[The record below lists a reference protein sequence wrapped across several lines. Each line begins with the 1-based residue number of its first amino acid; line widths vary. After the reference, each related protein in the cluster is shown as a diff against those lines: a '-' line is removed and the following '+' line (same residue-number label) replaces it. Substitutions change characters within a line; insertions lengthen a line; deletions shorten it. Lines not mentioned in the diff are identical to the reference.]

1 MYLKLVA
8 KRINSSNLEPELTR
22 EAELNISRC
31 LNPELIKMELQTN
44 LEFDP
49 ENNLSPKKRLW
60 QTKYA
65 ILEELVELL
74 DSSGKVCNKRKLFI
88 DLFNREKKA
97 STGIG
102 KGIAF
107 PHVRT
112 MQARDFV
119 MGFARS
125 TKGYDFDSLDGSPV
139 HLFFVMVAPPY
150 DDSLY
155 LRIFKSLASLL
166 QYDSLREQLLT
177 AQSDHEI
184 IRAIRKM
191 E

>member
-8 KRINSSNLEPELTR
+8 KRVNSGNLQPESTR

-49 ENNLSPKKRLW
+49 ENNLSPQKMLW

-65 ILEELVELL
+65 ILEELVDLL

-125 TKGYDFDSLDGSPV
+125 TKGYDFDSLDQMPV

-155 LRIFKSLASLL
+155 LKVFRSLASLL

-177 AQSDHEI
+177 AESQHEI
-184 IRAIRKM
+184 IRAIRSM

>member
-8 KRINSSNLEPELTR
+8 NRVNSSNREPEFTR
-22 EAELNISRC
+22 EVELNISRC
-31 LNPELIKMELQTN
+31 LNPELIKLELETN
-44 LEFDP
+44 SEFDS
-49 ENNLSPKKRLW
+49 ENDISPKKKLW
-60 QTKYA
+60 QTKHA
-65 ILEELVELL
+65 VLEELVNLL
-74 DSSGKVCNKRKLFI
+74 DQSGKVCNKKKLFI

-107 PHVRT
+107 PHVRS

-125 TKGYDFDSLDGSPV
+125 SQGYDFDSLDQNPV

-155 LRIFKSLASLL
+155 LKVFKSLASLL
-166 QYDSLREQLLT
+166 QYDSLRQELLS
-177 AQSDHEI
+177 AQSEYEI
-184 IRAIRKM
+184 IRAIRRM

>member
-8 KRINSSNLEPELTR
+8 KRINSSNLEPELLK
-22 EAELNISRC
+22 EVDLNVSRC
-31 LNPELIKMELQTN
+31 LKPELIKLELETN
-44 LEFDP
+44 CVFDP
-49 ENNLSPKKRLW
+49 ENNLSPQKRLW
-60 QTKYA
+60 QTKFS
-65 ILEELVELL
+65 ILEELVDLL
-74 DSSGKVCNKRKLFI
+74 DASGQVCNKKKLFV

-112 MQARDFV
+112 MQARDLV

-125 TKGYDFDSLDGSPV
+125 TEGYEFDSLDQLPV

-150 DDSLY
+150 DDNLY
-155 LRIFKSLASLL
+155 LRVFRSLASLL
-166 QYDSLREQLLT
+166 QYDALREELLT
-177 AQSDHEI
+177 AESEHEI
-184 IRAIRKM
+184 IRAIRRM